1 MLQAP
6 CTLNRGPSRVQ
17 PCRPQISASSE
28 LSGTCTWYGISYTGV
43 LRSEL
48 PEGMPNND
56 GDASQTQT
64 YVAYLGP
71 EASFSH
77 QAALAVFPTSNLHAL
92 PSFNSI
98 FSALQSRKES
108 AEGPTPDYAILPI
121 ENSTNGSVVQV
132 LDLLARCSSEYPDLE
147 VCAEHYLPVH
157 HFLFTSNSTNTVHGE
172 VNDNPSAKDPYYRIK
187 TIYTH
192 PQVWGQCTKFLSS
205 QFPGSATEKLD
216 VSSTSAAARLV
227 AQDKSGSSAAIC
239 SSLAGELN
247 TLKQLA
253 ANIED
258 DVEGNTTRFF
268 VLRNKSR
275 SSSPRAAAQL
285 KFTTEKQNLEND
297 QVDNAM
303 SGNSGNR
310 EKSSVAQEVNIKS
323 LILFTIPHGQPGSLS
338 DALKTFATHD
348 FNLTRIDAR
357 PSGRQP
363 WHYVFFVECEEKRNF
378 NEVEGEET
386 GQQHRNLKRVLD
398 ALTRVTERVEAL
410 GSWRDMLQ

>member
-1 MLQAP
+1 
-6 CTLNRGPSRVQ
+6 
-17 PCRPQISASSE
+17 
-28 LSGTCTWYGISYTGV
+28 
-43 LRSEL
+43 
-48 PEGMPNND
+48 MPNNH

-64 YVAYLGP
+64 HVAYLGP

-98 FSALQSRKES
+98 FSALQSSKES
-108 AEGPTPDYAILPI
+108 TEIPPPPDYAILPI

-132 LDLLARCSSEYPDLE
+132 LDLLAKCSSEYPDLE

-157 HFLFTSNSTNTVHGE
+157 HFLFTSNSHSHTTPPTNTINPEANHDPS
-172 VNDNPSAKDPYYRIK
+172 VNTPYSRIK

-192 PQVWGQCTKFLSS
+192 PQVWGQCTKFLSAH
-205 QFPGSATEKLD
+205 FPGPTTEKLD

-227 AQDKSGSSAAIC
+227 ARDKSGSSAAIC

-247 TLKQLA
+247 TLTQLA

-275 SSSPRAAAQL
+275 RGNWGSTA
-285 KFTTEKQNLEND
+285 FNFMTGKQHFEISQIEEDTMSENP
-297 QVDNAM
+297 
-303 SGNSGNR
+303 SGNGGKGRIDS
-310 EKSSVAQEVNIKS
+310 EDLVNTKS
-323 LILFTIPHGQPGSLS
+323 LIIFTIPHGKPGSLS
-338 DALKTFATHD
+338 DALKTFATHG

-357 PSGRQP
+357 PSGTQP
-363 WHYVFFVECEEKRNF
+363 WHYVFFVECEEKRSLSGD
-378 NEVEGEET
+378 EGELQ
-386 GQQHRNLKRVLD
+386 GNLKNVLD
-398 ALTRVTERVEAL
+398 ALARVAERVEGL
-410 GSWRDMLQ
+410 GSWRDMLS